1 VYFPRVEG
9 EIQPEPTGPAPF
21 STGVERILFVDDEKD
36 LTDAT
41 TGILTYLGYRVTAT
55 TSSLEA
61 LALFRSQPDAF
72 DLVITDQTM
81 PEMTGMQLA
90 GELLGVR
97 PDLPIIL
104 CTGYS
109 SKVDAGTAGDLG
121 IRAFAMKPVGQE
133 KLAAMIRQVLD
144 EKPGSAPS

>member
-1 VYFPRVEG
+1 
-9 EIQPEPTGPAPF
+9 
-21 STGVERILFVDDEKD
+21 
-36 LTDAT
+36 TDAT
-41 TGILTYLGYRVTAT
+41 RGILTYLGYRVTAK

-81 PEMTGMQLA
+81 PEMTGVQLA
-90 GELLGVR
+90 GELLGIR

-109 SKVDAGTAGDLG
+109 SKVDAGVAEDMG
-121 IRAFAMKPVGQE
+121 IRAFAMKPVGQD
-133 KLAAMIRQVLD
+133 KLAEVIRQVLD
-144 EKPGSAPS
+144 EKTGSGPSE